1 MKSERF
7 TMSMVAATLL
17 LSPAL
22 ASAEDSG
29 PGGVGVYTAVMGKVT
44 VTHSGEPRMLPV
56 KLHDEVM
63 FRDVIQTEKESRTK
77 AFFQDDSILTVGENS
92 RVEITEYI
100 YDPEANLRRSV
111 VKVMQG
117 QVRALVSKVFKSNG
131 SRFEVHTPSAVAAAR
146 GTYFTVWHENGQ
158 SGIINVGESG
168 RVDFTSGGVTVAV
181 DPGQFSLAEYGKAP
195 SLPLVHGLGLNES
208 AQAGHAQVTKKD
220 GHGPTLVDRH
230 GEKKESSHVAL
241 LSEASSSKGLARAIL
256 AVENTSV
263 HEALP
268 VESPMQAAQAM
279 HHDLH
284 LAKTLAT
291 LNGLMGT
298 SENGTSGNGAS
309 GNGTSGN
316 GTSGNGH
323 NGNGHNGNGHSGN
336 GDSGSGDSVPGG
348 WMGTVAVVTP
358 ATPPAVFTGASDGDK
373 SGSGSGGNG
382 YSHGHH

>member
-1 MKSERF
+1 MKNERF
-7 TMSMVAATLL
+7 AMSMVAATLL

-22 ASAEDSG
+22 ALAEDSG

-220 GHGPTLVDRH
+220 GHGPTLVDHH

-298 SENGTSGNGAS
+298 SENGTSGNG
-309 GNGTSGN
+309 TSGN

-323 NGNGHNGNGHSGN
+323 NGNGHNGNGHS
-336 GDSGSGDSVPGG
+336 VPGG
-348 WMGTVAVVTP
+348 GMGTVAAATP
-358 ATPPAVFTGASDGDK
+358 VTPPAVFTGASDGDK
-373 SGSGSGGNG
+373 SGSGNG
-382 YSHGHH
+382 YLHGHH